1 MKTYK
6 LWAVQANEDTCEGRG
21 RNRDIL
27 YTSDQATGLQ
37 IVRDKS
43 FYQQY
48 GVQGCIPYKDGVNDV
63 VSKIFNVFE
72 SFEEYLETIDVD
84 IKKQKA
90 LAKLTAEE
98 KKLLGL

>member
-1 MKTYK
+1 MKTYT

-37 IVRDKS
+37 IVKDPT
-43 FYQQY
+43 FYKQY
-48 GVQGCIPYKDGVNDV
+48 GVQGCIPYKNGMNDV
-63 VSKIFNVFE
+63 VNKIFNVFE
-72 SFEEYLETIDVD
+72 SFEEYQRSVD
-84 IKKQKA
+84 TEIKIQKA
-90 LAKLTAEE
+90 LSKLTDEE